1 MSKHSWVCCLSQRDS
16 LIDERR
22 GRASTFGFG
31 SQTWAQAPALPL
43 PASSPRLPAPLSSE
57 NSARWL
63 RTAGVRETG
72 AVRLSMEKGPVL
84 WTAGTQA
91 GCRMAAP
98 SVPSLTLTFLPK
110 ELCTQTKQPHK
121 AKGVKLKPSTSIK
134 ITKLCQLMQ
143 TDTNTWGGGGAGKLV
158 VTVSSL
164 PELTKARSTDGEGNG
179 TPLQYSCLENP
190 WTEEP
195 GRLQSM
201 GSLRVGHD

>member
-1 MSKHSWVCCLSQRDS
+1 MGLLFIPKDS

-91 GCRMAAP
+91 GCRMAA
-98 SVPSLTLTFLPK
+98 
-110 ELCTQTKQPHK
+110 ELVRP
-121 AKGVKLKPSTSIK
+121 P
-134 ITKLCQLMQ
+134 
-143 TDTNTWGGGGAGKLV
+143 
-158 VTVSSL
+158 VTTVGPDL
-164 PELTKARSTDGEGNG
+164 LGEGESG
-179 TPLQYSCLENP
+179 QVTREA
-190 WTEEP
+190 
-195 GRLQSM
+195 
-201 GSLRVGHD
+201 GHP